1 MANDKIFVTKPSL
14 PEFEEYI
21 NEIKYIWES
30 NILTNFGDIHNKL
43 LEQLKKYLSVPNVSL
58 FTNGHIALTSALKA
72 LGKKGEVITTP
83 FTFVSTTLAIVDAG
97 LTPVF
102 CDIDPENYTI
112 DVNMIESLITSDTV
126 AILPVHV
133 YGNICNVSRIE
144 EIAKKYD
151 LKVIYDAA
159 HCFGIEHEGKAI
171 GCYGDISMFSFHATK
186 VFNTIEGGALVYRD
200 ENLSSV
206 LKKITNFGLDTG
218 YNASYIGTNGKMNEF
233 QAAMGICN
241 LKKVD
246 ENIQARKYVYK
257 KYMELLSDV
266 KGIVLPKIK
275 EATKGNYSY
284 FPIQVD
290 KASYGISKNKLMELL
305 NSNGI
310 YPREYFY
317 PLINEFDAYKGFG
330 TVKDTPIAK
339 QISERILCLPMYSSL
354 TDKDIER
361 ICTIIVES
369 NKGSEI

>member
-112 DVNMIESLITSDTV
+112 DVNVIESLITSDTV